1 MNDRFA
7 TPDPLALTLVPGG
20 DLVLDGRGR
29 VALYLAVG
37 LVAGAVIA
45 LQIDIMRVFAVG
57 SWAHFG
63 SLVVSLAM
71 LGFGLTSAVMCVAKN
86 WFQRNWRIAAS
97 VALALF
103 GPLAVGAN
111 LFVQQLGFNAI
122 FLVSDPA
129 QKWKLLEIFLAD
141 LTPFLAG
148 AVFLGSVFLR
158 SNRSFGRVYFADL
171 AGSGLCGLVF
181 LGAMYFLRPEDL
193 IAAPLAL
200 WFAAGLAWAVG
211 PGGPRS
217 IVPLVLLAAVAFGGH
232 FVVAPKLGWS
242 RLAVNDFKGV
252 AYARKF
258 PDQQRVYESVS
269 PFGYIE
275 IYSSSYLHFAPG
287 LSDNAGFNLP
297 SVPANAY
304 LAMYIDSDGPIGI
317 IRDLPAKDTAYFR
330 FLPMYYPYV
339 IKKNPKTFVTQ
350 FGGGISTAL
359 ALRSGSSS
367 VTVAEGNRAVLAA
380 FRSPAIRDFTGDIL
394 SKVRVID
401 YEGRHFLAHTDE
413 RFDIVDLSLADSV
426 GLSNPGGFAIVEKFA
441 YTREAMAT
449 YMRALADGGILSVT
463 LWNKE
468 EPPKSVLKLY
478 ATMAAAGRDVDPAH
492 FADSFFVASSYLS
505 TATVLF
511 KRGGFTADEIA
522 KLRKHTHDMSFDE
535 IYWPGLFYD
544 SSQTDRT
551 LDGYVAQIFSGAAGG
566 PAAPL
571 PASEAQADADPTG
584 PADPA
589 APSADPAGAGAD
601 NGVLPATAMGRLAWH
616 ALINGEWPDIVRR
629 YVFNARALTNDAP
642 YFAAYVKTADLPRI
656 TDRLEL
662 LQDEW
667 GYLLVWATLGV
678 ACATAAVLL
687 AIPMLWGWRT
697 IFSKSRGKLLT
708 VLYFACLGAGY
719 IMVEVGLIAHFVMA
733 LGNPTVSASVL
744 ITGMLVF
751 SGLGALLSERVLPN
765 MRTIMPILF
774 VAIGALLIG
783 YARFVNVALDGIG
796 GFPYGVRLLLSF
808 ALIAPPAFL
817 MGFPMPTAMTTLGRL
832 GKDHMFIWAWGVNG
846 CFSVIGAA
854 AAPVIATNFGLGAV
868 IEIAGC
874 AYLLAMPAF
883 FGVISGGPPLAIA
896 STAGDP

>member
-1 MNDRFA
+1 LNDRFA
-7 TPDPLALTLVPGG
+7 PPEALPAPPIANH
-20 DLVLDGRGR
+20 DIVLDGRGR
-29 VALYLAVG
+29 LALYLAVG
-37 LVAGAVIA
+37 LTAGAVIA
-45 LQIDIMRVFAVG
+45 LQIDIMRVFSVG

-71 LGFGLTSAVMCVAKN
+71 LGFGLTSAVMCVAKD
-86 WFQRNWRIAAS
+86 WFQRHWRGAAG
-97 VALALF
+97 VALGLF

-148 AVFLGSVFLR
+148 AMFLGCVFLK
-158 SNRSFGRVYFADL
+158 SNRTFGRVYFADL

-181 LGAMYFLRPEDL
+181 LGAMYLLKPEDL

-200 WFAAGLAWAVG
+200 WLAGGVAWAFG
-211 PGGPRS
+211 PGGRRTL
-217 IVPLVLLAAVAFGGH
+217 VPLVALAAIALGGH
-232 FVVAPKLGWS
+232 FVAAPALGLS
-242 RLAVNDFKGV
+242 RLAVNDYKGV

-258 PDQQRVYESVS
+258 PDAARVFESVS
-269 PFGYIE
+269 PFGYVE
-275 IYSSSYLHFAPG
+275 AYSSSYLHFAPG
-287 LSDNAGFNLP
+287 LSDNAAFNLP
-297 SVPANAY
+297 TMPANAY

-317 IRDLPAKDTAYFR
+317 IRNLPDKDTAYFR

-339 IKKNPKTFVTQ
+339 IKKNPKTFITQ

-359 ALRSGSSS
+359 ALRSGASD
-367 VTVAEGNRAVLAA
+367 VTIAEGNRAVLAA
-380 FRSPAIRDFTGDIL
+380 FRSKVIADFTGDIL

-426 GLSNPGGFAIVEKFA
+426 GLSNPGGFAVVEKYS
-441 YTREAMAT
+441 YTREAMET
-449 YMRALADGGILSVT
+449 YMRALADGGVLSVT

-478 ATMAAAGRDVDPAH
+478 ATMAAAARDVDPAH
-492 FADSFFVASSYLS
+492 IADSFFVASSYLS

-522 KLRKHTHDMSFDE
+522 RLRKYTHDMSFDE
-535 IYWPGLFYD
+535 IYSPGLFYD
-544 SSQTDRT
+544 GTQTDRT

-566 PAAPL
+566 PAAPS
-571 PASEAQADADPTG
+571 PATDIQAGADPTAPPDPTG
-584 PADPA
+584 PTE
-589 APSADPAGAGAD
+589 PSGPGAGAD
-601 NGVLPATAMGRLAWH
+601 NGVLPATVMGRLAWH
-616 ALINGEWPDIVRR
+616 SLIDGDWPGIARR
-629 YVFNARALTNDAP
+629 YVFDTRLLTNDAP

-656 TDRLEL
+656 LDRLEL

-667 GYLLVWATLGV
+667 GYLLIWATLGV

-687 AIPMLWGWRT
+687 IIPVAWGWRS
-697 IFSKSRGKLLT
+697 IFSKSRGKFLT
-708 VLYFACLGAGY
+708 VVYFACLGAGY

-751 SGLGALLSERVLPN
+751 SGLGALLSERALPR
-765 MRTIMPILF
+765 MRTLMPILF
-774 VAIGALLIG
+774 LAIGALLIG
-783 YARFVNVALDGIG
+783 YALSLNDALDAIG
-796 GFPYGVRLLLSF
+796 AFPYGVRLLLSF
-808 ALIAPPAFL
+808 AIIAPPAFL

-832 GKDHMFIWAWGVNG
+832 GKEHMFIWAWGVNG

-854 AAPVIATNFGLGAV
+854 AAPVIATNFGLAAV

-874 AYLLAMPAF
+874 AYLLALPAF
-883 FGVISGGPPLAIA
+883 YGVILPSPRAA
-896 STAGDP
+896 

>member
-7 TPDPLALTLVPGG
+7 APDPLALTHVPN
-20 DLVLDGRGR
+20 DDVVLDGRGR
-29 VALYLAVG
+29 LALYLAVG
-37 LVAGAVIA
+37 LAAGAVIA
-45 LQIDIMRVFAVG
+45 LQIDIMRVFSVG

-71 LGFGLTSAVMCVAKN
+71 LGFGFTSAVMCVAKD
-86 WFQRNWRIAAS
+86 WFQRHWLGAAS

-148 AVFLGSVFLR
+148 AVFLGCVFLK
-158 SNRSFGRVYFADL
+158 SNRTFGRVYFADL

-181 LGAMYFLRPEDL
+181 LGAMYLLKPADL

-200 WFAAGLAWAVG
+200 WLLAGIAWSFG
-211 PGGPRS
+211 PGGARMLA
-217 IVPLVLLAAVAFGGH
+217 PLVILAAVAFGGH
-232 FVVAPKLGWS
+232 FVAAPALGWS
-242 RLAVNDFKGV
+242 RLAVNDYKGV

-258 PDQQRVYESVS
+258 PDAERVYEDVS
-269 PFGYIE
+269 PFGYVE
-275 IYSSSYLHFAPG
+275 AYASSYLHFAPG
-287 LSDNAGFNLP
+287 LSDNAAFNLP
-297 SVPANAY
+297 TVPSNAY

-339 IKKNPKTFVTQ
+339 IKKNPKTFITQ
-350 FGGGISTAL
+350 FGGGISSAL
-359 ALRSGSSS
+359 ALRSGASS
-367 VTVAEGNRAVLAA
+367 VTAAEGNRAVLTA
-380 FRSPAIRDFTGDIL
+380 FHSKVISDFTGDIL
-394 SKVRVID
+394 SKIRVID

-413 RFDIVDLSLADSV
+413 KFDIVDLSLADSV
-426 GLSNPGGFAIVEKFA
+426 GLSNPGGFAIVEKFS
-441 YTREAMAT
+441 YTREAMET
-449 YMRALADGGILSVT
+449 YMRALNDGGVLSVT

-478 ATMAAAGRDVDPAH
+478 TTMAAAAHNVDPAH
-492 FADSFFVASSYLS
+492 IADSFFVASSYLS

-511 KRGGFTADEIA
+511 KRGGFTAEEID

-535 IYWPGLFYD
+535 IYSPGLFYD
-544 SSQTDRT
+544 GTQTDRT

-566 PAAPL
+566 PAAPI
-571 PASEAQADADPTG
+571 PATDTQANADPTG
-584 PADPA
+584 PADPT
-589 APSADPAGAGAD
+589 APSDEPGAGAD
-601 NGVLPATAMGRLAWH
+601 NGVLPATVMGRLAWH
-616 ALINGEWPDIVRR
+616 ALINGEWPGIAKR
-629 YVFNARALTNDAP
+629 YVFDTRLLTNDAP

-667 GYLLVWATLGV
+667 GYLLIWATLGV

-687 AIPMLWGWRT
+687 AIPVLWGWRT
-697 IFSKSRGKLLT
+697 IFSKSRGKFLT
-708 VLYFACLGAGY
+708 IVYFACLGAGY

-733 LGNPTVSASVL
+733 LGNPTISASVL

-751 SGLGALLSERVLPN
+751 SGLGALLSERVLPR
-765 MRTIMPILF
+765 MRTIMPVLF

-783 YARFVNVALDGIG
+783 YAFFLNNALDAIG
-796 GFPYGVRLLLSF
+796 ALPYSVRLLLSF
-808 ALIAPPAFL
+808 AIIAPPAFL

-832 GKDHMFIWAWGVNG
+832 GKEHLFIWAWGVNG

-874 AYLLAMPAF
+874 AYLLALPAF
-883 FGVISGGPPLAIA
+883 FAVISGDRPRRPA
-896 STAGDP
+896 

>member
-7 TPDPLALTLVPGG
+7 PSDALPIIPVAN
-20 DLVLDGRGR
+20 DDIVLDGRGR
-29 VALYLAVG
+29 LALYLAVG
-37 LVAGAVIA
+37 LAAGAVIA
-45 LQIDIMRVFAVG
+45 LQIDIMRVFSVG

-71 LGFGLTSAVMCVAKN
+71 LGFGLTSAVMCVAKD

-111 LFVQQLGFNAI
+111 LYVQQLGFNAI

-148 AVFLGSVFLR
+148 AVFLGCVFLK
-158 SNRSFGRVYFADL
+158 SNRTFGRVYFADL

-181 LGAMYFLRPEDL
+181 LGAMYFLKPEDL

-200 WFAAGLAWAVG
+200 WLAAGIAWAVG
-211 PGGPRS
+211 PGGLRT
-217 IVPLVLLAAVAFGGH
+217 IVPLVALAAVAFGGH
-232 FVVAPKLGWS
+232 FVAAPAYGWS
-242 RLAVNDFKGV
+242 RLAVNDYKGV

-258 PDQQRVYESVS
+258 PDAQRVYESVS
-269 PFGYIE
+269 PFGYVE
-275 IYSSSYLHFAPG
+275 AYSSSYLHFAPG

-317 IRDLPAKDTAYFR
+317 IRDLPPNDTAYFR
-330 FLPMYYPYV
+330 FLSMYYPYV
-339 IKKNPKTFVTQ
+339 IKKNPKTFITQ
-350 FGGGISTAL
+350 FGGGISTVV
-359 ALRSGSSS
+359 ALRSGASN

-380 FRSPAIRDFTGDIL
+380 FHSKVIADFTGDIL

-401 YEGRHFLAHTDE
+401 YEGRHFLAHSDE
-413 RFDIVDLSLADSV
+413 RFDVVDLSLADSV
-426 GLSNPGGFAIVEKFA
+426 GLSNPGGFAIVEKFG
-441 YTREAMAT
+441 YTREAMET
-449 YMRALADGGILSVT
+449 YMRALNDGGVLSVT

-478 ATMAAAGRDVDPAH
+478 ATMAAAAKDVDPAH
-492 FADSFFVASSYLS
+492 IADSFFVASSYLS

-535 IYWPGLFYD
+535 IYSPGLFYD
-544 SSQTDRT
+544 GTQTDRT

-566 PAAPL
+566 PAAPI
-571 PASEAQADADPTG
+571 PATDAQAAADPTG
-584 PADPA
+584 PADPTV
-589 APSADPAGAGAD
+589 SSDPTGPGAD
-601 NGVLPATAMGRLAWH
+601 NGVLPATVMGRLAWH
-616 ALINGEWPDIVRR
+616 SLINGEWPAIAKR
-629 YVFNARALTNDAP
+629 YVFDTRLLTNDAP

-667 GYLLVWATLGV
+667 GYLLIWATLGV
-678 ACATAAVLL
+678 ACITATVLL
-687 AIPMLWGWRT
+687 AIPVLWGWRT

-708 VLYFACLGAGY
+708 IVYFACLGAGY

-751 SGLGALLSERVLPN
+751 SGLGALLSERVLPR
-765 MRTIMPILF
+765 MRIIMPILF
-774 VAIGALLIG
+774 VAIGGLLIG
-783 YARFVNVALDGIG
+783 YAFFINNALDAIG
-796 GFPYGVRLLLSF
+796 AFPYGVRLLLSF
-808 ALIAPPAFL
+808 VIIAPPAFL

-832 GKDHMFIWAWGVNG
+832 GKEHMFIWAWGVNG

-874 AYLLAMPAF
+874 AYLLALPAF
-883 FGVISGGPPLAIA
+883 FGVISGGPSRKIA
-896 STAGDP
+896 

>member
-1 MNDRFA
+1 
-7 TPDPLALTLVPGG
+7 
-20 DLVLDGRGR
+20 
-29 VALYLAVG
+29 
-37 LVAGAVIA
+37 
-45 LQIDIMRVFAVG
+45 
-57 SWAHFG
+57 
-63 SLVVSLAM
+63 
-71 LGFGLTSAVMCVAKN
+71 
-86 WFQRNWRIAAS
+86 
-97 VALALF
+97 
-103 GPLAVGAN
+103 
-111 LFVQQLGFNAI
+111 
-122 FLVSDPA
+122 
-129 QKWKLLEIFLAD
+129 
-141 LTPFLAG
+141 
-148 AVFLGSVFLR
+148 
-158 SNRSFGRVYFADL
+158 
-171 AGSGLCGLVF
+171 
-181 LGAMYFLRPEDL
+181 
-193 IAAPLAL
+193 
-200 WFAAGLAWAVG
+200 
-211 PGGPRS
+211 
-217 IVPLVLLAAVAFGGH
+217 
-232 FVVAPKLGWS
+232 
-242 RLAVNDFKGV
+242 
-252 AYARKF
+252 
-258 PDQQRVYESVS
+258 
-269 PFGYIE
+269 
-275 IYSSSYLHFAPG
+275 
-287 LSDNAGFNLP
+287 
-297 SVPANAY
+297 
-304 LAMYIDSDGPIGI
+304 
-317 IRDLPAKDTAYFR
+317 
-330 FLPMYYPYV
+330 
-339 IKKNPKTFVTQ
+339 
-350 FGGGISTAL
+350 
-359 ALRSGSSS
+359 
-367 VTVAEGNRAVLAA
+367 
-380 FRSPAIRDFTGDIL
+380 
-394 SKVRVID
+394 
-401 YEGRHFLAHTDE
+401 
-413 RFDIVDLSLADSV
+413 
-426 GLSNPGGFAIVEKFA
+426 
-441 YTREAMAT
+441 
-449 YMRALADGGILSVT
+449 
-463 LWNKE
+463 
-468 EPPKSVLKLY
+468 
-478 ATMAAAGRDVDPAH
+478 
-492 FADSFFVASSYLS
+492 
-505 TATVLF
+505 
-511 KRGGFTADEIA
+511 
-522 KLRKHTHDMSFDE
+522 MSFDE

>member
-7 TPDPLALTLVPGG
+7 APDPLALTPVPS
-20 DLVLDGRGR
+20 DDIVLDGRGR
-29 VALYLAVG
+29 LALYLAVG
-37 LVAGAVIA
+37 LAAGAVIA
-45 LQIDIMRVFAVG
+45 LQIDIMRIFAVG

-71 LGFGLTSAVMCVAKN
+71 LGFGLTSAVMCVAKD
-86 WFQRNWRIAAS
+86 WFQRHWLGAAS
-97 VALALF
+97 LALALF

-111 LFVQQLGFNAI
+111 LYVQQLGFNAI

-129 QKWKLLEIFLAD
+129 QKWKLLEIFVAD

-148 AVFLGSVFLR
+148 AVFLGCVFLK
-158 SNRSFGRVYFADL
+158 SNRTFGRVYFADL

-181 LGAMYFLRPEDL
+181 LGAMYFLKPVDL

-200 WFAAGLAWAVG
+200 WLAAGIAWSFG
-211 PGGPRS
+211 PGGWRMLAP
-217 IVPLVLLAAVAFGGH
+217 IVVLAAVAFGGH
-232 FVVAPKLGWS
+232 FVAAPALGWS
-242 RLAVNDFKGV
+242 RLAVNDYKGV

-258 PDQQRVYESVS
+258 PDAERVYESVS

-275 IYSSSYLHFAPG
+275 AYSSSYLHFAPG
-287 LSDNAGFNLP
+287 LSDNAAFNLP
-297 SVPANAY
+297 TIPANAY

-317 IRDLPAKDTAYFR
+317 IRNLPDKDTAYFR

-339 IKKNPKTFVTQ
+339 IKKNPKTFITQ
-350 FGGGISTAL
+350 FGGGISSAL

-380 FRSPAIRDFTGDIL
+380 FHAPVIKNFTGDIL

-413 RFDIVDLSLADSV
+413 RFDIIDLSLADSV
-426 GLSNPGGFAIVEKFA
+426 GLSNPGGFAIVEKFS
-441 YTREAMAT
+441 YTREAMET
-449 YMRALADGGILSVT
+449 YMRALSDGGVLSVT

-468 EPPKSVLKLY
+468 EPPKSILKLY
-478 ATMAAAGRDVDPAH
+478 ATMAAAARDVDPAH
-492 FADSFFVASSYLS
+492 MADSFFVSSSYLS

-511 KRGGFTADEIA
+511 KRGGFTSDEID

-535 IYWPGLFYD
+535 IYSPGLFYD
-544 SSQTDRT
+544 STQTDRT

-566 PAAPL
+566 PAAPI
-571 PASEAQADADPTG
+571 PATDAKASVDPAGASDPTG
-584 PADPA
+584 PADPTGPSDE
-589 APSADPAGAGAD
+589 PSANAD
-601 NGVLPATAMGRLAWH
+601 NGVLPATVMGRLAWH
-616 ALINGEWPDIVRR
+616 SLIDGGWPAIAKR
-629 YVFNARALTNDAP
+629 YVFDTRLLTNDAP

-667 GYLLVWATLGV
+667 GYLLIWATLGV
-678 ACATAAVLL
+678 ACVTATVLL
-687 AIPMLWGWRT
+687 VIPFLWGWRT
-697 IFSKSRGKLLT
+697 IFSRSRGKFLT
-708 VLYFACLGAGY
+708 IVYFACLGAGY

-751 SGLGALLSERVLPN
+751 SGLGALVSERALPR

-774 VAIGALLIG
+774 LAIGGLLIAYAFFINNALDAIGA
-783 YARFVNVALDGIG
+783 
-796 GFPYGVRLLLSF
+796 FPYGVRLMLSF
-808 ALIAPPAFL
+808 AIIAPPAFL

-832 GKDHMFIWAWGVNG
+832 GKEHMFIWAWGVNG

-874 AYLLAMPAF
+874 AYLLALPAF
-883 FGVISGGPPLAIA
+883 FGVISSGPSRRAA
-896 STAGDP
+896 